1 MATISGAVFPANTSV
16 LKGAAGKERVSGQ
29 GAISD
34 IILLLTS
41 SGNSAFSHRGRNL
54 LQPQPKQKAASP
66 LPAARLKPHRSGLL
80 KTQFLTRELQ
90 LFSSAELVSSNK
102 WFMSGC
108 SVFMRKKSCFYL
120 RKKSYFR
127 ATSSFISSHLMSTS
141 YRHPSRSHI
150 CRSVRISTCFRRVLS
165 S

>member
-1 MATISGAVFPANTSV
+1 MATISGTVFPANTSV
-16 LKGAAGKERVSGQ
+16 LKGAAGKERDSGKE
-29 GAISD
+29 AISD
-34 IILLLTS
+34 IILLLAS

-66 LPAARLKPHRSGLL
+66 LPAARSGLL
-80 KTQFLTRELQ
+80 KTQFLTHELQ

-127 ATSSFISSHLMSTS
+127 ATTSFISSRLMSTS